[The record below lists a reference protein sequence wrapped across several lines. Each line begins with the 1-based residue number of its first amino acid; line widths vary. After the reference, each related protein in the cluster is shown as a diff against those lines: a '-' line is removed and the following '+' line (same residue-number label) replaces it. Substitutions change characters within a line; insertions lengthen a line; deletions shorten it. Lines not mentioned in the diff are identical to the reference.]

1 MLLGVD
7 KGQVRQLPWFILR
20 YSSDIRLEEWRETT
34 LTRCV
39 PQVMSGLQTG
49 PLLPTARPQPNVTG
63 GWFPSGGV
71 ATTTVTRCRYP
82 DYNYD
87 IATAVIC
94 GMYLVFGVVYSL
106 FGK

>member
-1 MLLGVD
+1 MAVAYFEVSSGHSPGGIEGNRTNKLC
-7 KGQVRQLPWFILR
+7 VR
-20 YSSDIRLEEWRETT
+20 
-34 LTRCV
+34 
-39 PQVMSGLQTG
+39 QVMSGLQTG
-49 PLLPTARPQPNVTG
+49 PLLPTSRPQPNATG
-63 GWFPSGGV
+63 GWIPSGGV

-87 IATAVIC
+87 VATAVIC

>member
-1 MLLGVD
+1 MVYLFQKISFRHFPGGTEVNHVNTVFL
-7 KGQVRQLPWFILR
+7 RQA
-20 YSSDIRLEEWRETT
+20 
-34 LTRCV
+34 
-39 PQVMSGLQTG
+39 MSGLQTG
-49 PLLPTARPQPNVTG
+49 PLLPTTRPQPNVTG

-71 ATTTVTRCRYP
+71 ATTVTQCHYP

-87 IATAVIC
+87 VATAVIC

>member
-1 MLLGVD
+1 MAYSKVSFGHSPGGTEGNHANTLC
-7 KGQVRQLPWFILR
+7 VR
-20 YSSDIRLEEWRETT
+20 
-34 LTRCV
+34 
-39 PQVMSGLQTG
+39 QVMSGVQTG
-49 PLLPTARPQPNVTG
+49 PLLPTARPQPNATG
-63 GWFPSGGV
+63 GWIPSGGV

-87 IATAVIC
+87 VATAVIC

>member
-1 MLLGVD
+1 MDAD
-7 KGQVRQLPWFILR
+7 KVELRLSPWLILR
-20 YSSDIRLEEWRETT
+20 YRSDIGLEELKEIT

-39 PQVMSGLQTG
+39 RQVMSGLQTG
-49 PLLPTARPQPNVTG
+49 PLLPTARPQPNATG
-63 GWFPSGGV
+63 GWIPSGGV

-87 IATAVIC
+87 VATAVIC

>member
-1 MLLGVD
+1 MLVGVD

-20 YSSDIRLEEWRETT
+20 YSSDIRLEEWKETT
-34 LTRCV
+34 LTRYV

-87 IATAVIC
+87 VATAVIC